1 MDEVRKQAYQGDQ
14 EVQGSDDGDLELLYV
29 SHREACIKPQARAA
43 VLALGPYFA
52 VSD

>member
-14 EVQGSDDGDLELLYV
+14 EVQGSDVGDLELLYV
-29 SHREACIKPQARAA
+29 SHREACIEPQAEAS

-52 VSD
+52 VSN